1 MDGDLDNRYQHYL
14 WLAKEKGLG
23 REYETAYLRYK
34 QGGCARREAIELA
47 AWFLN
52 LPGRPW

>member
-23 REYETAYLRYK
+23 REFETAYLRYK